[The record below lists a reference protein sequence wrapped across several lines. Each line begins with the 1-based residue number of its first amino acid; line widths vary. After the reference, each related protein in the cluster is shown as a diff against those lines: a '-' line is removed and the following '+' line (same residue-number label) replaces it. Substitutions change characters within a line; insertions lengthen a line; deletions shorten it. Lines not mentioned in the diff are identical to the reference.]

1 MQADEVSFSCAM
13 AALTIF
19 RYLTDHA
26 EVLHVSV
33 ASRMARHHDFVG
45 MLVEVME
52 QAPWTRTERFVIPST
67 ESAEGGGAKKKAK
80 KKIRTKYSRFQNNAW
95 SEIEQGDR
103 TLCQAEAQVWLAL
116 HALILADPN
125 SAMKYEFDDHKKET
139 VQRLKKHM
147 HEVLVDQLPPLSEMR
162 RCLEELTLMETPPAS
177 SSPFVIEQVSE
188 MRTEIEKCCDAQGGF
203 KKIAEKQLRSHFSM
217 SAEDR
222 RADVM
227 RMAALY
233 EGLNLEELSAG
244 SKGEVSDA
252 ELLERHGALEL
263 GRMYLGGRKPGEEGE
278 GPSIAPPPPQFP
290 GPLFAC
296 AGCSR

>member
-1 MQADEVSFSCAM
+1 
-13 AALTIF
+13 
-19 RYLTDHA
+19 
-26 EVLHVSV
+26 
-33 ASRMARHHDFVG
+33 
-45 MLVEVME
+45 
-52 QAPWTRTERFVIPST
+52 
-67 ESAEGGGAKKKAK
+67 
-80 KKIRTKYSRFQNNAW
+80 
-95 SEIEQGDR
+95 
-103 TLCQAEAQVWLAL
+103 
-116 HALILADPN
+116 
-125 SAMKYEFDDHKKET
+125 
-139 VQRLKKHM
+139 M

-244 SKGEVSDA
+244 SKGASLPAPGLLLTACWCCAPRALDEDA
-252 ELLERHGALEL
+252 RA
-263 GRMYLGGRKPGEEGE
+263 R
-278 GPSIAPPPPQFP
+278 
-290 GPLFAC
+290 C
-296 AGCSR
+296 GC